1 MPSRF
6 HLSFV
11 VAVAGGL
18 LLSSCGPGA
27 EKKAEAPAASQPT
40 LHTMMTTSIAPQA
53 QVLWDVPGKAL
64 DDDGNVDGSLLT
76 TDDWAQILAA
86 GTQMRDA
93 ADRLSKM
100 QNIKVAEAGVA
111 LAQEENPGAAK
122 AADVQRYIDAD
133 PVGFSSRWADLH
145 ALAGDFVAAAQ
156 AKEGKRLGEASDKL
170 DQACEACHLKF
181 WYPEQEKAAQEA
193 QQKN

>member
-11 VAVAGGL
+11 AALAGGL
-18 LLSSCGPGA
+18 LLSGCGPGG
-27 EKKAEAPAASQPT
+27 EKTAEAPAAPQPT
-40 LHTMMTTSIAPQA
+40 LHEVMTTSIAPQA

-64 DDDGNVDGSLLT
+64 DNDGNVDGSLLT
-76 TDDWAQILAA
+76 ADDWTQILAA

-93 ADRLSKM
+93 ADMLSKM
-100 QNIKVAEAGVA
+100 QNIKVPEEGVT

-122 AADVQRYIDAD
+122 APDVQRYIDAD
-133 PVGFSSRWADLH
+133 PVGFSRQWADLH
-145 ALAGDFVAAAQ
+145 TLASEFVTAAE
-156 AKEGKRLGEASDKL
+156 AKNGKRLGEASDKL
-170 DQACEACHLKF
+170 DQACEACHVKF

-193 QQKN
+193 QRKN